1 MIAPVPGRLPF
12 ISPLSFTPP
21 ACRLHPASL
30 PPSPR
35 QPAARRG
42 RAALP
47 SAARNP
53 SDPGSDTVITWV
65 RQGVRSPGGGGALDY
80 EEYSEYNSKYF
91 YGGIAVA
98 DSPVVVVEDLDS
110 YFTQMVDSITDY
122 AVLLLDEE
130 GAVRSWHSGAEH
142 VTQYT
147 AEEIIGRPAAL
158 FYTAEDAANGL
169 AESDLRAA
177 AEAGRFETEGWRVRK
192 DGSRF
197 WAVVGLTVVHDRLGA
212 PGYVMVA
219 RDLTQQREQDLAL
232 RRVEQM
238 VNSIADYG
246 VIQFDLD
253 GLVRSWNLGA
263 EKLTG
268 YTADEV
274 LGRHESMFATDDD
287 ARSSVLEQEMADA
300 VRDGSVQT
308 ESWRIRKDGT
318 RFWASVALSPIRD
331 SQGEVTG
338 YVKIGRDLTEQR
350 EQARLVQQQR
360 DEILE
365 LSTPVIQVW
374 DKVLILPLIG
384 TLDSGRAAR
393 LTESLLERIAADQ
406 AEVVILDISGVPGI
420 DTGVAQH
427 LLETVEAA
435 RLMGTE
441 SILSGVRP
449 DTAQS
454 IVHLGIEL
462 GSLRSRTS
470 LKDALQLALR
480 LVEARAE
487 PGDRAGARA

>member
-1 MIAPVPGRLPF
+1 M
-12 ISPLSFTPP
+12 
-21 ACRLHPASL
+21 
-30 PPSPR
+30 
-35 QPAARRG
+35 
-42 RAALP
+42 
-47 SAARNP
+47 
-53 SDPGSDTVITWV
+53 
-65 RQGVRSPGGGGALDY
+65 
-80 EEYSEYNSKYF
+80 
-91 YGGIAVA
+91 A